1 MPTLLEIIAP
11 RINLNLS
18 RRPGEGTKMVRHKDP
33 RWDVA
38 GLPEDDLRVYQ
49 SFQDWKIFE
58 CDYIIVFIGEG
69 ATRSRLAG
77 VYAVGQRRSGRDIS
91 LPPKYEEWRS
101 SYYYELSKVPGLEDL
116 EQNVVVDWGNATRA
130 WHQWLPDHDKVVL
143 EVPRSSP
150 RPSDGGTTSLQ
161 AGPRLVQRRSS
172 GRRRP
177 RRRSLSEIDAP
188 NPSDL
193 SGRNAPDRGRLPHS
207 PAPTSSANDG
217 REVRGLL
224 VRVGV
229 DGTYGEWNAPV
240 DPDDWSFV
248 YVPIPEYA
256 DSQRSG
262 LETTYREFEAAL
274 TGWPEMPE
282 RLACMNTHRDP
293 DFQYLTYG
301 DDIRRGKTIAAMRP
315 GDFVAFYAG
324 LRPTRPTQDNLVYA
338 LIGQMFV
345 KQVLRASDVSRH
357 RLHENAHTRCV
368 AETYSPSDVIL
379 RAQPERSGRYSRCLP
394 IGSRRCGKPRPE
406 NPNRRP
412 GLAYRVLPELH
423 ESWGGLSVHDGWIE
437 RSVTLPSFSKPGMF
451 LKWLE
456 KQNVKLHHSN
466 Y

>member
-1 MPTLLEIIAP
+1 MRTWNRTSSSTGETQPGHGISGFPTTTRWCLRFHAHH
-11 RINLNLS
+11 RGRRMAG
-18 RRPGEGTKMVRHKDP
+18 RRP
-33 RWDVA
+33 
-38 GLPEDDLRVYQ
+38 
-49 SFQDWKIFE
+49 
-58 CDYIIVFIGEG
+58 C
-69 ATRSRLAG
+69 RLARDWFS
-77 VYAVGQRRSGRDIS
+77 VDPPAAVAHA
-91 LPPKYEEWRS
+91 
-101 SYYYELSKVPGLEDL
+101 EDL
-116 EQNVVVDWGNATRA
+116 F
-130 WHQWLPDHDKVVL
+130 
-143 EVPRSSP
+143 PRSVD
-150 RPSDGGTTSLQ
+150 PS
-161 AGPRLVQRRSS
+161 
-172 GRRRP
+172 
-177 RRRSLSEIDAP
+177 
-188 NPSDL
+188 PSDL

-394 IGSRRCGKPRPE
+394 IGSRRYGKPRPDD
-406 NPNRRP
+406 PKRRP
-412 GLAYRVLPELH
+412 GLAYRVLPELL
-423 ESWGGLSVHDGWIE
+423 ESWGGL
-437 RSVTLPSFSKPGMF
+437 
-451 LKWLE
+451 
-456 KQNVKLHHSN
+456 
-466 Y
+466 